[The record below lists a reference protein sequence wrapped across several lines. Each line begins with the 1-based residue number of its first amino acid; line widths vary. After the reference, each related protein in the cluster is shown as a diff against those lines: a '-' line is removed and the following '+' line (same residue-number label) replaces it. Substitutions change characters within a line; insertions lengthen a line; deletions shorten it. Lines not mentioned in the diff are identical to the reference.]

1 VRMRVNVEGRDYA
14 LDLEGDQPGAYRLT
28 GAAEL
33 GGTASVIQ
41 VGPGVYSVIDSARSF
56 MVHLTESGDGL
67 EAWVGERRYHLC
79 LSDPRD
85 RTGAANN
92 ASASGPQELRA
103 LMPGKIVKLLVSQ
116 GDEVRA
122 GSGLIVVE
130 AMKMQNEMK
139 ASKDGRVTR
148 IHVGEGATVAPGE
161 RLLIVE

>member
-1 VRMRVNVEGRDYA
+1 
-14 LDLEGDQPGAYRLT
+14 
-28 GAAEL
+28 
-33 GGTASVIQ
+33 
-41 VGPGVYSVIDSARSF
+41 
-56 MVHLTESGDGL
+56 MVHLTESGNGL

-85 RTGAANN
+85 RAGAANN